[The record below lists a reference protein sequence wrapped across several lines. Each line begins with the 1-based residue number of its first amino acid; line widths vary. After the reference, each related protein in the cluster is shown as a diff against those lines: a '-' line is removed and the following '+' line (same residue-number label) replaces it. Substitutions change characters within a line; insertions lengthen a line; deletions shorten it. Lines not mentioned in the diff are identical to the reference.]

1 MERTHLDITGMSC
14 SHCVAAVTKAL
25 ASIHGA
31 TPASV
36 HVGSAD
42 VDFDPARTS
51 PAAIAEAVS
60 NAGYP
65 AKAQSPAH

>member
-14 SHCVAAVTKAL
+14 SHCVAAVTTAL
-25 ASIHGA
+25 TSIAGV

-36 HVGSAD
+36 RVGAAD
-42 VDFDPARTS
+42 IDFDPTRTS
-51 PAAIAEAVS
+51 PAAIAEVVS

-65 AKAQSPAH
+65 ARVQSPAH

>member
-14 SHCVAAVTKAL
+14 GHCVATVTNAL
-25 ASIHGA
+25 TSIEGV

-36 HVGSAD
+36 RVGAAD
-42 VDFDPARTS
+42 IDFDPTRTS

-65 AKAQSPAH
+65 ARVCAPAH